1 MPQAKECH
9 NKYTI
14 SSLNYPKVLVA
25 LGANMPSDVGSPEK
39 TLLRAFDVLADSG
52 LSVVAISPFYMTPC
66 FPAGAGPDYVNAAAI
81 LSGLQDPKEMLKA
94 LHDVEA
100 TLGRTRET
108 RWGQRTLDLDLIGVA
123 DLILPDLATYRDWC
137 DLPLSDQIRRT
148 PDQLIL
154 PHPRMQD
161 RAFVLIP
168 LADIAPDWI
177 HPVSGLSVRQMLDAL
192 PEADKSAVRRL

>member
-1 MPQAKECH
+1 MPQDKDCH
-9 NKYTI
+9 NTYTNP
-14 SSLNYPKVLVA
+14 SPTYPKVLVA

-39 TLLRAFDVLADSG
+39 TLLHAIDVLADSR
-52 LSVVAISPFYMTPC
+52 LSVIEISPFYMTPC
-66 FPAGAGPDYVNAAAI
+66 FPAGVGPDYVNAAAV
-81 LSGLQDPKEMLKA
+81 LSGMESPKEMLTV

-108 RWGQRTLDLDLIGVA
+108 RWGQRTLDLDLVGFG
-123 DLILPDLATYRDWC
+123 DMILPDLATYRDWH
-137 DLPLSDQIRRT
+137 DLALSDQIKRT

-192 PEADKSAVRRL
+192 PEADKSEVRRL

>member
-1 MPQAKECH
+1 
-9 NKYTI
+9 
-14 SSLNYPKVLVA
+14 
-25 LGANMPSDVGSPEK
+25 MPSDVGSPEK

-66 FPAGAGPDYVNAAAI
+66 FPAGAGPDYVNAAAV